1 MGFVKTRVKMV
12 DKGSIYTRVKQIDM
26 GSVCTWLKKVHMF
39 WLCTWV
45 KKVDV
50 FHLHESKNVRI
61 HPIWTKFRRVSMC
74 LVWTTIKK
82 IDFGLHVCQ
91 KCMYSKQV
99 AFFYEF
105 APLYGDSVGVFL
117 TPMRGRNITFQPIF
131 SFLGVFLKKIF
142 RDYSFSLF
150 YIFFKTILIFAIL
163 NFDRFIFQP
172 SRSLLK

>member
-50 FHLHESKNVRI
+50 FHLHESKKVRI

-82 IDFGLHVCQ
+82 NRFWLARVSKMYVQQTGGLFLWVC
-91 KCMYSKQV
+91 
-99 AFFYEF
+99 
-105 APLYGDSVGVFL
+105 PSVRRFSRCILNSNERAKYNVS
-117 TPMRGRNITFQPIF
+117 TDIF
-131 SFLGVFLKKIF
+131 FLGRIF
-142 RDYSFSLF
+142 
-150 YIFFKTILIFAIL
+150 
-163 NFDRFIFQP
+163 
-172 SRSLLK
+172 